1 MSIRDVTLEVS
12 IRITEAGLILS
23 RTRICGNRG
32 CNIPLHLCI
41 LLKQYNVVCTRRNNK
56 SRLCQLLVYFDNSAK
71 EQMLKFP
78 TLLVNLVTSK
88 SLILENVRQLKF
100 LQKHYQN
107 LPFPY
112 RTQKLLICRII
123 KRPQRTIV
131 YWKAIRPKLESNFF
145 LVNKK
150 KKMSVFPCYAAWY
163 PSCFLSLGNNS
174 FGICMPTCVQ
184 NCKRTPGKKLKKAI
198 PKFNGGGE
206 NLQKYIH
213 IFFFGGGGTY
223 CKLTLLIFVHTYSR
237 LPFTLT
243 MVYLFW

>member
-1 MSIRDVTLEVS
+1 MSIREVTLEVS

-56 SRLCQLLVYFDNSAK
+56 SRPVYFDNSAK
-71 EQMLKFP
+71 EQMPNFA

-88 SLILENVRQLKF
+88 SLLLENVRQLKF

-107 LPFPY
+107 LPFSY

-145 LVNKK
+145 LVNEKK
-150 KKMSVFPCYAAWY
+150 KSVFPCYAAWY

-174 FGICMPTCVQ
+174 FRICMPTCVQ
-184 NCKRTPGKKLKKAI
+184 NCKRTPGKKLKKTI
-198 PKFNGGGE
+198 PKFNGGGG

-213 IFFFGGGGTY
+213 IYILFFGGGTY

-237 LPFTLT
+237 LPLT
-243 MVYLFW
+243 STVVYLFW

>member
-131 YWKAIRPKLESNFF
+131 Y
-145 LVNKK
+145 
-150 KKMSVFPCYAAWY
+150 
-163 PSCFLSLGNNS
+163 
-174 FGICMPTCVQ
+174 
-184 NCKRTPGKKLKKAI
+184 
-198 PKFNGGGE
+198 
-206 NLQKYIH
+206 
-213 IFFFGGGGTY
+213 
-223 CKLTLLIFVHTYSR
+223 
-237 LPFTLT
+237 
-243 MVYLFW
+243 